1 MNPLHIIEKYYNP
14 NHEAYKILVHHSHDV
29 ANKALAIANNRLD
42 LNPNLRFI
50 KEAAMLHDIGVCKTY
65 APGICCYGDFA
76 YICHGYLGSEMMMKE
91 GYPLHALVCER
102 HTGTGLSLSQIIKGN
117 LPIPHR
123 EMLPLSIEEQI
134 VCFADK
140 FYSKTH
146 LGKEQPIEKVRKRLE
161 KYGTEVVAR
170 FDNWCKIFEI

>member
-14 NHEAYKILVHHSHDV
+14 NSEAYKILVHHSHDV
-29 ANKALAIANNRLD
+29 AYKALTIAKNRMD
-42 LNPNLRFI
+42 LNPDLRFI
-50 KEAAMLHDIGVCKTY
+50 EEAAMVHDIGVCRTF
-65 APGICCYGDFA
+65 APDIYCEGENA

-102 HTGTGLSLSQIIKGN
+102 HTGAGLSLSHIIEEN
-117 LPIPHR
+117 LPLPHR

-134 VCFADK
+134 ICFADK

-146 LGKEQPIEKVRKRLE
+146 LGKERTVRTARSKLE
-161 KYGTEVVAR
+161 KYDTETIIR
-170 FDNWCKIFEI
+170 FDNWCKMFI